1 MDKENKSMYPKV
13 TTWDV
18 FSVYWVHARKYI
30 IYIIVIFVG
39 VVVGVMLQNI
49 ITPIFYKRFFDT
61 ISGYHYLNHEFAII
75 RQKVVQLTSVTV
87 INLLKQ

>member
-30 IYIIVIFVG
+30 DDQCVWY
-39 VVVGVMLQNI
+39 
-49 ITPIFYKRFFDT
+49 
-61 ISGYHYLNHEFAII
+61 
-75 RQKVVQLTSVTV
+75 
-87 INLLKQ
+87 